1 MRTPQLT
8 RLYLQ
13 CPPGDRIEDWP
24 DDRIWGELK
33 ARMALPGWELE
44 DGPIVDRG
52 ITEMRSFVIEPMQY
66 GRLFLAGDAAHI
78 VPPTGAKGMNL
89 AVADA
94 RVLAEAL
101 IAYFQT
107 GRTDALDAYSASCL
121 PRVWRAQHFSWWWT
135 SLFHRFD
142 DADAD
147 FQSRLQVSQ
156 LRYLLRSRSA
166 MTSMAENYVGL
177 DEV

>member
-1 MRTPQLT
+1 
-8 RLYLQ
+8 
-13 CPPGDRIEDWP
+13 
-24 DDRIWGELK
+24 
-33 ARMALPGWELE
+33 
-44 DGPIVDRG
+44 
-52 ITEMRSFVIEPMQY
+52 
-66 GRLFLAGDAAHI
+66 
-78 VPPTGAKGMNL
+78 MNL